1 MNENLKRAQGLNRII
16 MRKLH
21 QVCHDNNIQY
31 FYDAGSLLGAIRHKS
46 FIPWDDD
53 VDVVF
58 LRPEYEKLLALPR
71 EVWGED
77 FELVS
82 YQQLC
87 PDGFL
92 DFVTRLVY
100 LKEEIELKSYD
111 KVKSKCNPKYMNRME
126 VDCFVLDGA
135 YDSSFKQKLL
145 RLRMTAV
152 YGQAMGHRDYI
163 DYSEYGFAQKMVIGV
178 LSAIG
183 RFRSLDKLRKKYD
196 RLSQSAGNNT
206 NKVFYTNG
214 LLSRLHITLNRDW
227 YGSTTPV
234 TVDEDTFDG
243 PVGYDNILTTIY
255 GDYMTLPP
263 EKDRVAIHI
272 ISDKEEV

>member
-71 EVWGED
+71 EVWGDD

-214 LLSRLHITLNRDW
+214 LLSRLHITLNREW